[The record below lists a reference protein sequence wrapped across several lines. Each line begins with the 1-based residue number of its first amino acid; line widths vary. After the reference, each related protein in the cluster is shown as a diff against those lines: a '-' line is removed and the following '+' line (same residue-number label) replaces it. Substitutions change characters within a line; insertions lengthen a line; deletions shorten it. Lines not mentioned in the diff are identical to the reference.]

1 MTRLQN
7 DINSIK
13 RALWE
18 ASSVFLA
25 CIIVTSI
32 LYLEVVIIGGT
43 CGEDS
48 LVEAMQVLLLF
59 VSSILFLQV
68 AETTKHI
75 AGGMYLISGFILC
88 MALRELDAVT
98 DLIPYVSWVHLVAIA
113 VSGSAWLAYKNKDTV
128 IRGLAVFARSR
139 ASVFMMTGLVC
150 VLIFSR
156 LFGSKHIWYTLY
168 DVERVRIL
176 KNVVEEGL
184 EFFGDALIF
193 ASSMMIFR
201 KYRSPTQTASDTE
214 DHSYKDD
221 VGP

>member
-98 DLIPYVSWVHLVAIA
+98 DLIPYLSWVHLVAIA
-113 VSGSAWLAYKNKDTV
+113 VSAARLACVQKQRYRDPRTCRLCEITCV
-128 IRGLAVFARSR
+128 RLHDDRACLRSD
-139 ASVFMMTGLVC
+139 FFQTLWFETHLV
-150 VLIFSR
+150 
-156 LFGSKHIWYTLY
+156 YTLRCGTRPHSE
-168 DVERVRIL
+168 ERR
-176 KNVVEEGL
+176 
-184 EFFGDALIF
+184 
-193 ASSMMIFR
+193 
-201 KYRSPTQTASDTE
+201 
-214 DHSYKDD
+214 
-221 VGP
+221 